1 MAKGLAAGLGAIGV
15 LLTGGAGAQNI
26 GGGSGEGVVGTTE
39 VAFFVTLDRDG
50 AEETILEFG
59 GLRLF
64 VRCDLGVG
72 REGDRIDLV
81 VESRIEDWF
90 VVKAGRS
97 TSRPRPAR
105 EEVTLGTAKAAVGAP
120 VLEGLAGH
128 EIALAPDGAFL
139 SLGAGSSVLGV
150 NVLDH
155 RCVAIGRV
163 DAIRGAPD
171 SAVGGRFEDGDG
183 ARFRFEAG
191 PSGGRFR
198 FRID

>member
-1 MAKGLAAGLGAIGV
+1 MAKGLAAGLGAIG
-15 LLTGGAGAQNI
+15 LLI
-26 GGGSGEGVVGTTE
+26 GGGVAAQSIGDGSGDGVVGTTE

-50 AEETILEFG
+50 AEETILAFG

-64 VRCDLGVG
+64 VRCDLGAG
-72 REGDRIDLV
+72 GAGDRIDLI
-81 VESRIEDWF
+81 VESRLDDWF

-97 TSRPRPAR
+97 TSQPRRAGD
-105 EEVTLGTAKAAVGAP
+105 EVTLGTAKAAVGAP
-120 VLEGLAGH
+120 LLQGLAGH

-139 SLGAGSSVLGV
+139 SLATGSSVLGV

-163 DAIRGAPD
+163 EAIRGAPD
-171 SAVGGRFEDGDG
+171 SAAGRRFEDGDG
-183 ARFRFEAG
+183 SRFSFEAG